1 MRFINNKHFYF
12 IWVFTSLFLLFF
24 THTLLQYL
32 SVAVVL
38 VPPTAPISPWTPFS
52 SLYQSLYQPSP
63 ALCIFISSLLFAS
76 FVFLSPLSLL
86 HPDSTPP
93 SIHQAPYRSLK
104 NHCAA
109 NLDPPLQGL
118 IFDSISIIERRSLPF
133 RLMVDWQFSIFQ
145 VVFKDSPMKWL
156 ETCTH
161 RHPGFQE
168 AKCHYL
174 EFSDGK
180 LTHKLWKMHVRGN
193 NRDKKKM
200 CKWQSRRLKHKMAEM
215 TNTVFAKVDTQLA
228 LKVNQSALPWY

>member
-1 MRFINNKHFYF
+1 MIKCTKLLLRFINSKHFYF

-32 SVAVVL
+32 SVAIVYSSL
-38 VPPTAPISPWTPFS
+38 PPLPFSHELRFLLYISP
-52 SLYQSLYQPSP
+52 
-63 ALCIFISSLLFAS
+63 FISHLLPSA
-76 FVFLSPLSLL
+76 FLSHLCFLLLLSFF
-86 HPDSTPP
+86 PIISTPP

-104 NHCAA
+104 NHWAA

-161 RHPGFQE
+161 RNPGFQE

-180 LTHKLWKMHVRGN
+180 VSHKLWKMHVRGN
-193 NRDKKKM
+193 NGDKKKM
-200 CKWQSRRLKHKMAEM
+200 CKWQSQGLEHETNAEM
-215 TNTVFAKVDTQLA
+215 TNTVFTKVDT
-228 LKVNQSALPWY
+228 

>member
-12 IWVFTSLFLLFF
+12 IWVFTSLFTFLHSHPPPVPFCSRRTRPSHRSHFPMNSVFF
-24 THTLLQYL
+24 
-32 SVAVVL
+32 
-38 VPPTAPISPWTPFS
+38 
-52 SLYQSLYQPSP
+52 
-63 ALCIFISSLLFAS
+63 FISVPLSAISCPLHFYLIFAFCFFCLS
-76 FVFLSPLSLL
+76 FPLSLL

-93 SIHQAPYRSLK
+93 SIHQALFRSLK
-104 NHCAA
+104 NHWAA

-200 CKWQSRRLKHKMAEM
+200 CKWQSRRLKRKTAEM

-228 LKVNQSALPWY
+228 LKVNQSA